1 MATLYR
7 HMTPEA
13 RTIDYAA
20 QRMREIDNQIEQ
32 LNLERAMF
40 SSIRTTYS
48 AMVCL
53 TCAGQGHIMKTLEG
67 CECDGPRQHPCPS
80 CQGAGDNTR
89 AAAMKVSSDME
100 EFLKE
105 VVGVVEATSYEGMCL
120 WREYHQQRKVSWEQ
134 GRGGYM
140 PTIGEV
146 AGKPVVLSLLINR
159 IGSRPILFMEVT
171 SVVVD
176 HSMVEEWLKLH
187 LPPTAFKSG
196 GKYINKVD
204 AMNFHNIFP

>member
-1 MATLYR
+1 
-7 HMTPEA
+7 
-13 RTIDYAA
+13 
-20 QRMREIDNQIEQ
+20 
-32 LNLERAMF
+32 
-40 SSIRTTYS
+40 
-48 AMVCL
+48 
-53 TCAGQGHIMKTLEG
+53 
-67 CECDGPRQHPCPS
+67 
-80 CQGAGDNTR
+80 
-89 AAAMKVSSDME
+89 MKVSSDME

-134 GRGGYM
+134 SRGGYM